1 MTIEEM
7 QGYLTDIQK
16 ELPTTKILNAIM
28 AQQQDIDTIRTALV
42 EVQEKVNEII
52 SAINGAAATGQEK
65 EPYTNEE
72 IEYKEEATPIED

>member
-7 QGYLTDIQK
+7 QTYLTDVQK

-28 AQQQDIDTIRTALV
+28 AQQQDIDAIRTALV

-52 SAINGAAATGQEK
+52 SAINGAAATDQE
-65 EPYTNEE
+65 EVPDTEE
-72 IEYKEEATPIED
+72 EVETKEEAVPIED